1 MNILLSILDCVK
13 IFFQAFRYGVI
24 NIPSDNSSSFLI
36 KLIGLL
42 NPFYLLNNK
51 VPHGLRIRN
60 FLESLGPMFIKFGQL
75 LSTRTDAVSVEI
87 TSHLKGLTDQCNPFS
102 SKVAKEIIEKSL
114 SIKIDDVFEEFEDTP
129 LAAASLA
136 QVHRAKLKSSSEKVV
151 IKVLRPGIQKRVKRN
166 VRVMKA
172 GGFLINLFY
181 KESHRLKL
189 KDVIND
195 YEKTI
200 FKELDLKVEAANTA
214 VTKKNFA
221 DSDLLFIPKVFWDQ
235 TAVNVLT
242 LEEIDG
248 IACTDID
255 LMDELGIDRKTLAEN
270 GVKIFLDQVFRDNFF
285 HADMHPGN
293 IFVSKENIT
302 SLSLSL

>member
-1 MNILLSILDCVK
+1 MNILLSILDCIK
-13 IFFQAFRYGVI
+13 IMFQALRYGVV
-24 NIPSDNSSSFLI
+24 NIPTDNSASVAI
-36 KLIGLL
+36 KAIGLL
-42 NPFYLLNNK
+42 NPFFISNRK
-51 VPHGLRIRN
+51 TPHGLRIRN

-87 TSHLKGLTDQCNPFS
+87 TTHLKGLTDQCNPFS
-102 SKVAKEIIEKSL
+102 TERAKEIIEKSL
-114 SIKIDDVFEEFEDTP
+114 NIRIDDVFEEFEDEP

-136 QVHRAKLKSSSEKVV
+136 QVHRAKLKSSSERVV
-151 IKVLRPGIQKRVKRN
+151 IKVLRPGIHKRVKRN

-181 KESHRLKL
+181 KESDRLKL

-200 FKELDLKVEAANTA
+200 FKELDLKVEAANTT

-248 IACTDID
+248 IACTDIKV
-255 LMDELGIDRKTLAEN
+255 MD
-270 GVKIFLDQVFRDNFF
+270 
-285 HADMHPGN
+285 
-293 IFVSKENIT
+293 
-302 SLSLSL
+302 

>member
-13 IFFQAFRYGVI
+13 ILFQAFRYGVV
-24 NIPSDNSSSFLI
+24 NIPSDNSNSFLL
-36 KLIGLL
+36 KTIGLL
-42 NPFYLLNNK
+42 NPFFVINK
-51 VPHGLRIRN
+51 KIPHGLRIRN

-102 SKVAKEIIEKSL
+102 TKLAKEIIEKSL
-114 SIKIDDVFEEFEDTP
+114 KIKIDDVFDDFEDTP

-136 QVHRAKLKSSSEKVV
+136 QVHRAKLKSSSERVV
-151 IKVLRPGIQKRVKRN
+151 IKVLRPGIHNKVKRN

-181 KESHRLKL
+181 KESDRLKL
-189 KDVIND
+189 KDVIHD

-200 FKELDLKVEAANTA
+200 LKELDLKVEAANTT
-214 VTKKNFA
+214 VTKKNFS

-235 TAVNVLT
+235 TAVNV
-242 LEEIDG
+242 
-248 IACTDID
+248 
-255 LMDELGIDRKTLAEN
+255 
-270 GVKIFLDQVFRDNFF
+270 
-285 HADMHPGN
+285 
-293 IFVSKENIT
+293 
-302 SLSLSL
+302 